1 MHDTHRIV
9 GVHVTDRVRRAGQ
22 VQQVLSEYGCSI
34 KTRLG
39 LHPVDENVCSPNG
52 LILLE
57 LFGDDAPCRTL
68 VDKLTAIEGVEV
80 QQMVFEHP

>member
-34 KTRLG
+34 
-39 LHPVDENVCSPNG
+39 
-52 LILLE
+52 
-57 LFGDDAPCRTL
+57 
-68 VDKLTAIEGVEV
+68 
-80 QQMVFEHP
+80 